1 MKIWKIFGL
10 FILQKNEKVCSGE
23 NTKEVYAQ
31 KFDKDIMDKITY
43 LIRHFTSNQEYRW
56 AYTQTKKKTLP
67 V

>member
-1 MKIWKIFGL
+1 MAYLYCK
-10 FILQKNEKVCSGE
+10 KNEKVCSGE

-56 AYTQTKKKTLP
+56 AYTRTKKNTASLD
-67 V
+67 